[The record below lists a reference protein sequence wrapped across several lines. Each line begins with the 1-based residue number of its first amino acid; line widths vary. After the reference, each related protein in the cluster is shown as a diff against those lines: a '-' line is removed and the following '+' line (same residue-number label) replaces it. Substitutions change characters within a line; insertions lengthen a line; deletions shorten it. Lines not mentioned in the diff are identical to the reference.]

1 MALATTGAAMPMPMA
16 VMAPMPIPSAGASV
30 PTTSFSAPSA
40 PGGFLW
46 EAATATDD
54 EIAIGI
60 DLGCASIRVAMW
72 SAADGV
78 AVPIPCG
85 EEEEGLIAAALA
97 MPCCVSYST
106 ATTVLIGD
114 EALTGAANGSAPPPL
129 LGLQRLLGRKYD
141 SLGGARW
148 LEREADELF
157 GCSLEAE
164 GAEAR
169 LRLTFA
175 RPAPSGLKR
184 RGASDVPS
192 SRGGA
197 AKAPKSATIDKLV
210 APEEALTKLLL
221 KVKARTQASLPLVAS
236 LMGTDGHGVPLVAS
250 LMGTDGL

>member
-192 SRGGA
+192 PRGGA

-221 KVKARTQASLPLVAS
+221 KVKARATGEFASGRLS
-236 LMGTDGHGVPLVAS
+236 DGH
-250 LMGTDGL
+250 

>member
-1 MALATTGAAMPMPMA
+1 MDFDDIASRFVAPDKIVRCIARNIAQNLGKALVQSIGQRKC
-16 VMAPMPIPSAGASV
+16 S
-30 PTTSFSAPSA
+30 
-40 PGGFLW
+40 
-46 EAATATDD
+46 
-54 EIAIGI
+54 AIGVELVRSNLPQLRRQTF
-60 DLGCASIRVAMW
+60 LGRSGH
-72 SAADGV
+72 ADFPPRWACPV
-78 AVPIPCG
+78 
-85 EEEEGLIAAALA
+85 
-97 MPCCVSYST
+97 
-106 ATTVLIGD
+106 GD

-221 KVKARTQASLPLVAS
+221 KVKARAQASLPLVAS
-236 LMGTDGHGVPLVAS
+236 LMGTDGLGVPRSAS
-250 LMGTDGL
+250 GRLSDGH

>member
-40 PGGFLW
+40 QGGFLW
-46 EAATATDD
+46 EAATATED

-157 GCSLEAE
+157 GCSLEPE

-221 KVKARTQASLPLVAS
+221 NVKARAQASLPLVAS
-236 LMGTDGHGVPLVAS
+236 LMGTDGHGVPLIAS
-250 LMGTDGL
+250 GVHG